1 MLKETNVTIENLTPH
16 TKYEFGVQTVLAN
29 HDYVRP
35 GVFLTAATDELT
47 DLSPN
52 NLTALVLNPNTIR
65 FSWKP
70 PRLQPDKATLYYLLQ
85 NGTRRNWTSGTSVEL
100 QGFSPHSTYEFCL
113 RKLLSNSVLVEPGAC
128 VTANTDEITNL
139 NPRELS
145 AAVRDTN
152 SIELAW
158 KPPRTQAWE
167 SLIYEIRVNGQ
178 FNQITGNTHVTI
190 YDLTPS
196 FKYKFRVQTV
206 NTNYEVVSPG
216 ISVTETTPNQADL
229 NPSELNAL
237 VLNLTYVQLS
247 WKQPN
252 VSITSQ
258 ELFCIFQNGI
268 PRRITARRKVN
279 ITGLTPHTK
288 YVFGVQTVH
297 SNGDYI
303 APGVNVT
310 VSTDDLRTAYL
321 KASIDNTI
329 ASVPPY
335 QQV

>member
-1 MLKETNVTIENLTPH
+1 MTSHLLGTLLLTH
-16 TKYEFGVQTVLAN
+16 IACAF
-29 HDYVRP
+29 
-35 GVFLTAATDELT
+35 
-47 DLSPN
+47 
-52 NLTALVLNPNTIR
+52 
-65 FSWKP
+65 FSIW
-70 PRLQPDKATLYYLLQ
+70 
-85 NGTRRNWTSGTSVEL
+85 
-100 QGFSPHSTYEFCL
+100 
-113 RKLLSNSVLVEPGAC
+113 
-128 VTANTDEITNL
+128 TNL
-139 NPRELS
+139 NPRELT

-196 FKYKFRVQTV
+196 TKYTFRVQTV
-206 NTNYEVVSPG
+206 NTNYEVVYPG

-237 VLNLTYVQLS
+237 VLNLTYVLLS

-258 ELFCIFQNGI
+258 AIFCIFQNGI
-268 PRRITARRKVN
+268 PRRTTIRRKVN

-310 VSTDDLRTAYL
+310 VSTDDLSTYDSYSAACQPWSAL
-321 KASIDNTI
+321 FVVALPVIMCF
-329 ASVPPY
+329 
-335 QQV
+335 